1 MRRTTLTEPR
11 RGNAPWVTAAAL
23 VLVIAALTILL
34 VHIYSVRNDDKRT
47 SRNAFAPTASEQAAV
62 AAAATEAAN
71 LTTYARKSFE
81 ADFARA
87 TRGAT
92 GALRQDLAK
101 QKAQTLAA
109 MTKNK
114 FDLKSKVVESAFES
128 SDGADKVVALV
139 TLNGQHVFDSPSAG
153 SSLASAQR
161 LELTMIRK
169 DGKWLASNLNSVG
182 IQ

>member
-1 MRRTTLTEPR
+1 MQRTTLTEPR
-11 RGNAPWVTAAAL
+11 RANAPWVTAGAL
-23 VLVIAALTILL
+23 VLVVAALTILL
-34 VHIYSVRNDDKRT
+34 VHIHSVRDDAKPAD
-47 SRNAFAPTASEQAAV
+47 RNAFAPTSSEQAAV

-71 LTTYARKSFE
+71 LTTYTRKSFE

-101 QKAQTLAA
+101 QKAQTLSA

-114 FDLKSKVVESAFES
+114 FDLTSKVVESAFES
-128 SDGADKVVALV
+128 SAGADKVVALV
-139 TLNGQHVFDSPSAG
+139 TLNGQHVFDTPSAG

-161 LELTMIRK
+161 LELTMVRK
-169 DGKWLASNLNSVG
+169 NGKWLASNLSSVG